1 MEIVVVVI
9 PSGSKTASISSEFG
23 STSRNS
29 GSAPVSI
36 SATVT
41 FSSSVLVV
49 LPDCSL
55 SELGV
60 FLHFFG
66 GGASSYSELESLPV
80 SLEEEL
86 ELELAEDEEDEVFRL
101 LLVRRCVAE
110 AGVGCR
116 RAPCRCNLADL
127 LKVAPPTLTA
137 KTTILVGKR
146 S

>member
-9 PSGSKTASISSEFG
+9 PSGSKTACISSEFG

-29 GSAPVSI
+29 GSAVSI

-41 FSSSVLVV
+41 FSSSVLDF

-86 ELELAEDEEDEVFRL
+86 ELELAEDEEDEHFRL

-116 RAPCRCNLADL
+116 RAPCRCSLADL
-127 LKVAPPTLTA
+127 LRVAPPTLTA
-137 KTTILVGKR
+137 KTTNLVGGR

>member
-1 MEIVVVVI
+1 MKIVVVVS
-9 PSGSKTASISSEFG
+9 PSGSKTAFISSEFG

-29 GSAPVSI
+29 GSVVST

-41 FSSSVLVV
+41 FSLAVV
-49 LPDCSL
+49 VFLPEFSL
-55 SELGV
+55 SELDV
-60 FLHFFG
+60 FLHFFR

-86 ELELAEDEEDEVFRL
+86 ELELAEDEEDEVFRF
-101 LLVRRCVAE
+101 LLVRRCVAG

-127 LKVAPPTLTA
+127 LRVAPPTLTA
-137 KTTILVGKR
+137 KTTNLVGR
-146 S
+146 QS